1 MKQNAPSPVIQSARV
16 ISYAFVDDIPY
27 RRWGSLYSGD
37 RLIEHVPQL
46 AICLNLGKDIGPLL
60 FHCDEEW
67 NVLGVSG
74 GATIEEAKGRAARN
88 YPGVESRWV
97 DVNTSIDE
105 AIRYYDRET
114 NGAKCSFCGKRPFE
128 IADGWVEGNNAI
140 ICRTCVEDFNE
151 EFKNDS
157 STGNRG

>member
-1 MKQNAPSPVIQSARV
+1 MTQTAPSPVIQSARL
-16 ISYAFVDDIPY
+16 ISYAFVDDLPY

-37 RLIEHVPQL
+37 KLIEHVPRL

-74 GATIEEAKGRAARN
+74 GATIEEAKARAAKN
-88 YPGVESRWV
+88 YPGVETRWI
-97 DVNTSIDE
+97 DVNTSTDE
-105 AIRYYDRET
+105 ALQYYDQET

-128 IADGWVEGNNAI
+128 IAAGWIEGNDAI
-140 ICRTCVEDFNE
+140 ICRACVEDFYQ
-151 EFKNDS
+151 EFQNDS
-157 STGNRG
+157 NAGGQG